1 LIPSLF
7 FPAFTLRILSPDA
20 EVIKIG
26 LQYLPLMAIS
36 FPLVA
41 LTLVFETVLK
51 STEKTIIPM
60 YTSMIAMGSNIILN
74 YIFIFGKFGFPAMGV
89 KGAAL
94 GTVIARVLQLV
105 IIVSIIKIKKHHG
118 LFSFKDIK
126 NLTPSFI
133 KRFLKLTIPT
143 TGQEFFWALGFTT
156 YSVIYS
162 YMGTN
167 IIAARSVMETVESL
181 AFTLLIAIS
190 NASAIL
196 IGKELG
202 ASLFERAIQ
211 TARRLLILNVS
222 IAILMGVFIFFI
234 REPIL
239 IFFNVSEEVK
249 ILIKQVLLIT
259 AFFIPVKTINLMN
272 IVGIL
277 RAGGDTKYSFFVEV
291 GTLWGFG
298 IPIAFITGLILKFP
312 FPIVYLFSLG
322 EECIK
327 AVIMLRRYKSKKW
340 AKNVVD
346 NI

>member
-1 LIPSLF
+1 
-7 FPAFTLRILSPDA
+7 
-20 EVIKIG
+20 
-26 LQYLPLMAIS
+26 
-36 FPLVA
+36 
-41 LTLVFETVLK
+41 
-51 STEKTIIPM
+51 
-60 YTSMIAMGSNIILN
+60 
-74 YIFIFGKFGFPAMGV
+74 
-89 KGAAL
+89 
-94 GTVIARVLQLV
+94 
-105 IIVSIIKIKKHHG
+105 
-118 LFSFKDIK
+118 
-126 NLTPSFI
+126 
-133 KRFLKLTIPT
+133 
-143 TGQEFFWALGFTT
+143 
-156 YSVIYS
+156 
-162 YMGTN
+162 MGTN